1 MADRAMSELI
11 QQVFGQ
17 GRADRGNAD
26 SFSLDSSLRADAR
39 GKGYTSQRLSALA
52 QTIERDIVPRLVLA
66 RRTTPVE
73 PGARVEVPAMVGPND
88 VGTLAAIVLAPDE
101 TEALAFVE
109 SLRSR
114 GLSLEAVC
122 LELLAP
128 TARRLG
134 EYWTEDRCS
143 FTDVTLGVWRLHRL
157 LRDLGPAMQRQV
169 KRGTIGL
176 NALLLPMPGEQH
188 TFGLLMVS
196 EFFRSSGWRVSGGP
210 FATEKEMVGAVSA
223 EWFSVIGF
231 SVSSD
236 RHLSALTSG
245 IRRIRRASLNQT
257 IGIMVGGPVFI
268 GHPEL
273 VARVG
278 ADVTAIDANEA
289 VDQAHQLA
297 AARLRP
303 LR

>member
-1 MADRAMSELI
+1 MSELI

-17 GRADRGNAD
+17 GRANVGDD
-26 SFSLDSSLRADAR
+26 EPFTLDDSLRQEAL
-39 GKGYTSQRLSALA
+39 GKGHTSRRLATLA
-52 QTIERDIVPRLVLA
+52 RTIERDIVPRLVLA
-66 RRTTPVE
+66 RRTAPLE
-73 PGARVEVPAMVGPND
+73 PGRRPEAALIMGPND
-88 VGTLAAIVLAPDE
+88 VGTLAAIVLAPE
-101 TEALAFVE
+101 ENEALPFVE

-114 GLSLEAVC
+114 GMSLEAVC

-134 EYWTEDRCS
+134 EYWAEDRCS

-157 LRDLGPAMQRQV
+157 LRDLSPAIQRQV
-169 KRGTIGL
+169 KRGTLGL
-176 NALLLPMPGEQH
+176 HALLLPMPGEQH

-210 FATEKEMVGAVSA
+210 FATEKEMIGAVSA
-223 EWFSVIGF
+223 ERFSVVGF

-236 RHLSALTSG
+236 RHLSALTTG

-257 IGIMVGGPVFI
+257 VGIMVGGPAFI

-278 ADVTAIDANEA
+278 ADVTAVDANEA

-297 AARLRP
+297 ATRLRP
-303 LR
+303 VR